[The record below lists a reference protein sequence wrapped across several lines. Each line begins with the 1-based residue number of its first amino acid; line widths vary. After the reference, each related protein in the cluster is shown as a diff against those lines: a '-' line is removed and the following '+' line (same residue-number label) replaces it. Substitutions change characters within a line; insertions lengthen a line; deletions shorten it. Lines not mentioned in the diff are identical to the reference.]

1 MYKGRALKSTT
12 GPGFRPAMGAV
23 REALFSTL
31 ESRDIIWEETRILD
45 LFAGSGSL
53 GFEAL
58 SRGAAHVC
66 FVDAAAYAAKVITSN
81 AVTFGVSPER
91 YNVVNSDTGKM
102 LGKRAPA
109 PYDLVFIDPPY
120 KDTVLAYTVKKLL
133 ANGWVKPGALINAEI
148 ESRQRIAPEAVHP
161 ELVLHA
167 DRSYGQ
173 TRVLIWEVSQP

>member
-1 MYKGRALKSTT
+1 MRIIAGMYKGRALKSTT

-23 REALFSTL
+23 REALFSML

-81 AVTFGVSPER
+81 AVTFGVSPGATHIEDHSVAR
-91 YNVVNSDTGKM
+91 
-102 LGKRAPA
+102 LGSAAEFRQRF
-109 PYDLVFIDPPY
+109 DFSLPPY
-120 KDTVLAYTVKKLL
+120 FLL
-133 ANGWVKPGALINAEI
+133 A
-148 ESRQRIAPEAVHP
+148 QRF
-161 ELVLHA
+161 
-167 DRSYGQ
+167 
-173 TRVLIWEVSQP
+173 RVCWAASIVRCLT